1 MKNLR
6 QFLPDNWGLVL
17 SAFAAAYGVGL
28 LALLALP
35 FLISAIMSDLGLDAA
50 QAGFLMSAEFIFTM
64 LASLVVA
71 PAMGRAPRRTLALGG
86 ALVVIGANLASASI
100 SDVYWLTAVRCI
112 AGIGAGLCLAC
123 GNASVSSAKDPDR
136 AAGHMNI
143 LFVGL
148 MAIVMIV
155 FADAMGRN
163 GLTGLYYAIAAT
175 NALMLLLIVFM
186 PQKAILHAN
195 APHFQ
200 HGNKH
205 QNLFSLAA
213 VCMMA
218 TMFFFSMRDTMGWAF
233 VEQVGVSVGYSGEE
247 LGSLFSLQSLIGLL
261 GPLAAAMI
269 GKRFGMSTPVII
281 GILSTGAVSLGYV
294 LGESSKEMY
303 TISVMMISTTY
314 FYALAYLTALAAQ
327 LDSEGRIAAA
337 SGAFLTLGIA
347 VGPVFT
353 GLLAESGGFTLVG
366 WGIAGAVLLTVLTAL
381 VPLAVIRQQH
391 ATAAPATRAA
401 I

>member
-6 QFLPDNWGLVL
+6 QYLPDNWGLVF
-17 SAFAAAYGVGL
+17 SAFAAAYGVGIL
-28 LALLALP
+28 NLLALP
-35 FLISAIMSDLGLDAA
+35 YLISAIMNDLKLDAA
-50 QAGFLMSAEFIFTM
+50 QAGFLMSAEFVFTM
-64 LASLVVA
+64 LASLIVA

-86 ALVVIGANLASASI
+86 AIVVIAANLISASTTDI
-100 SDVYWLTAVRCI
+100 YWLAAIRCI

-123 GNASVSSAKDPDR
+123 GNASVASAKDPDQ
-136 AAGHMNI
+136 AAGHMNF

-148 MAIVMIV
+148 MAIIMIV
-155 FADAMGRN
+155 YADAMGSN
-163 GLTGLYYAIAAT
+163 GLAGLYYAIAAT

-186 PQKAILHAN
+186 PQKAIVHAN
-195 APHFQ
+195 AHHFE
-200 HGNKH
+200 HGSKH
-205 QNLFSLAA
+205 QNLFSVTA

-218 TMFFFSMRDTMGWAF
+218 AMFFFSMRDTMGWAF

-247 LGSLFSLQSLIGLL
+247 LGKLFSLQSFIGLL
-261 GPLAAAMI
+261 GPLAAAVI

-281 GILSTGAVSLGYV
+281 GIITTGAVSLGYV

-303 TISVMMISTTY
+303 TIAVMMISTTY

-327 LDSEGRIAAA
+327 LDREGRIAAA

-347 VGPVFT
+347 VGPAFT

-366 WGIAGAVLLTVLTAL
+366 WGIAGVVLLTLLTVL
-381 VPLAVIRQQH
+381 VPLAAVRQQKTFSTPV
-391 ATAAPATRAA
+391 ASAA
-401 I
+401 

>member
-6 QFLPDNWGLVL
+6 HFLPDNWGLVL
-17 SAFAAAYGVGL
+17 SAFAAAYGVGIL
-28 LALLALP
+28 NLLALP
-35 FLISAIMSDLGLDAA
+35 FLISAIMNDLGLDAA

-86 ALVVIGANLASASI
+86 ALVVIAANLVSASI
-100 SDVYWLTAVRCI
+100 TDVYWLAAVRCI

-123 GNASVSSAKDPDR
+123 GNASVSSAKDPDK

-148 MAIVMIV
+148 MAIVMIA
-155 FADAMGRN
+155 FADAMGKN
-163 GLTGLYYAIAAT
+163 GLAGLYYAIAAT
-175 NALMLLLIVFM
+175 NTLMLLLIVFM
-186 PQKAILHAN
+186 PQKAIFHAN
-195 APHFQ
+195 APHFH
-200 HGNKH
+200 HGAKH
-205 QNLFSLAA
+205 QNLFSVTA

-218 TMFFFSMRDTMGWAF
+218 AMFFFSMRDTMGWAF
-233 VEQVGVSVGYSGEE
+233 VEQVGINVGYSGDE
-247 LGSLFSLQSLIGLL
+247 LGKLFSLQSVIGLL
-261 GPLAAAMI
+261 GPLAAAII

-281 GILSTGAVSLGYV
+281 GILTSGAVSLGYV
-294 LGESSKEMY
+294 LGESSKQMY
-303 TISVMMISTTY
+303 TIAVMMISTTY

-327 LDSEGRIAAA
+327 LDREGRIAAA

-347 VGPVFT
+347 VGPAFT

-366 WGIAGAVLLTVLTAL
+366 WGIAGVILLTLLTAL
-381 VPLAVIRQQH
+381 VPLAAIRQQQT
-391 ATAAPATRAA
+391 TAEPVASTA
-401 I
+401 

>member
-6 QFLPDNWGLVL
+6 QFLPDNWGLVF

-35 FLISAIMSDLGLDAA
+35 FLISAIMNDLKLDAA
-50 QAGFLMSAEFIFTM
+50 QAGFLMSAEFVFTM

-86 ALVVIGANLASASI
+86 AVLVIVANIVSASI
-100 SDVYWLTAVRCI
+100 QDVYWLAAVRCI

-123 GNASVSSAKDPDR
+123 GNASVSSAKDPDQT
-136 AAGHMNI
+136 AGHMNI

-155 FADAMGRN
+155 FADAMAKH
-163 GLTGLYYAIAAT
+163 GLSGLYYAIAAT
-175 NALMLLLIVFM
+175 NAIMLVLIFFM
-186 PQKAILHAN
+186 PQRAILHAN
-195 APHFQ
+195 APGFQ
-200 HGNKH
+200 HGAKH
-205 QNLFSLAA
+205 QNLFSVTAI
-213 VCMMA
+213 CMMA
-218 TMFFFSMRDTMGWAF
+218 AMFFFSMRDTMGWAF

-261 GPLAAAMI
+261 GPLAAAVI

-281 GILSTGAVSLGYV
+281 GILSSGAVSLGYV

-303 TISVMMISTTY
+303 TIAVMMISTTY
-314 FYALAYLTALAAQ
+314 FYALAYLTALAAS
-327 LDSEGRIAAA
+327 LDREGRIAAA

-347 VGPVFT
+347 VGPAFT

-366 WGIAGAVLLTVLTAL
+366 WGITGVVLLTALTAL
-381 VPLAVIRQQH
+381 VPLAAVRQQ
-391 ATAAPATRAA
+391 ATVSSPAPSVA
-401 I
+401 

>member
-6 QFLPDNWGLVL
+6 QYLPDNWGLVF
-17 SAFAAAYGVGL
+17 SAFAAAYGVGIL
-28 LALLALP
+28 NLLALP
-35 FLISAIMSDLGLDAA
+35 YLISAIMNDLKLDAA
-50 QAGFLMSAEFIFTM
+50 QAGFLMSAEFVFTM

-86 ALVVIGANLASASI
+86 AVVVIAANLISASTTDI
-100 SDVYWLTAVRCI
+100 YWLAAIRCI

-123 GNASVSSAKDPDR
+123 GNASVASAKDPDQ
-136 AAGHMNI
+136 AAGQMNF

-155 FADAMGRN
+155 YADAIGSN
-163 GLTGLYYAIAAT
+163 GLAGLYYAIAAT

-186 PQKAILHAN
+186 PQKAIIHAN
-195 APHFQ
+195 AHHFE
-200 HGNKH
+200 HGSKH
-205 QNLFSLAA
+205 QNLFSVTA

-218 TMFFFSMRDTMGWAF
+218 AMFFFSMRDTMGWAF
-233 VEQVGVSVGYSGEE
+233 VEQVGVSVGYTGEE
-247 LGSLFSLQSLIGLL
+247 LGKLFSLQSVIGLL
-261 GPLAAAMI
+261 GPLAAAVI

-281 GILSTGAVSLGYV
+281 GILTTGAVSLGYV

-303 TISVMMISTTY
+303 TIAVMMISTTY

-327 LDSEGRIAAA
+327 LDREGRIAAA

-347 VGPVFT
+347 VGPAFT

-366 WGIAGAVLLTVLTAL
+366 WGIAGVVLLTLLTAL
-381 VPLAVIRQQH
+381 VPLAAVRQQKA
-391 ATAAPATRAA
+391 ATAPVANAA
-401 I
+401 

>member
-6 QFLPDNWGLVL
+6 QCLPDNWGLVF
-17 SAFAAAYGVGL
+17 SAFAAAYGVGIL
-28 LALLALP
+28 NLLALP
-35 FLISAIMSDLGLDAA
+35 YLISAIMNDLKLDAA
-50 QAGFLMSAEFIFTM
+50 QAGFLMSAEFVFTM

-86 ALVVIGANLASASI
+86 AVVVIAANLISASTTDI
-100 SDVYWLTAVRCI
+100 YWLAAIRCI

-123 GNASVSSAKDPDR
+123 GNASVASAKDPDQ
-136 AAGHMNI
+136 AAGQMNF

-155 FADAMGRN
+155 YADAMGSN
-163 GLTGLYYAIAAT
+163 GLAGLYYAIAAT

-186 PQKAILHAN
+186 PQKAIIHAN
-195 APHFQ
+195 AHHFE
-200 HGNKH
+200 HGSKH
-205 QNLFSLAA
+205 QNLFSVTA

-218 TMFFFSMRDTMGWAF
+218 AMFFFSMRDTMGWAF
-233 VEQVGVSVGYSGEE
+233 VEQVGVSVGYTGEE
-247 LGSLFSLQSLIGLL
+247 LGKLFSLQSVIGLL
-261 GPLAAAMI
+261 GPLAAAVI

-281 GILSTGAVSLGYV
+281 GILTTGAVSLGYV

-303 TISVMMISTTY
+303 TIAVMMISTTY

-327 LDSEGRIAAA
+327 LDREGRIAAA

-347 VGPVFT
+347 VGPAFT

-366 WGIAGAVLLTVLTAL
+366 WGIAGVVLLTLLTAL
-381 VPLAVIRQQH
+381 VPLAAVRQQKA
-391 ATAAPATRAA
+391 ATAPVANAA
-401 I
+401 